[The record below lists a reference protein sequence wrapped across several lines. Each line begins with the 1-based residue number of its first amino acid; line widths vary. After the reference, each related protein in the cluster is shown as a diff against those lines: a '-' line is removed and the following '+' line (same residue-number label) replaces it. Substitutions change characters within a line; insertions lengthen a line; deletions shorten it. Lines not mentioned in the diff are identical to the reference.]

1 MAAGADSLEVVMG
14 LALTF
19 VEKKLQAGSFGRG
32 LVDGFNEVSDQVS
45 WSRRVWRE
53 YRAGFGLKTAGAI
66 LTDPG
71 SQPKLGKSE
80 RAAYGLMLTPARG
93 LPAEFLGRTVNL
105 CPMASKGCEAA
116 CLGPNSGKGV
126 LSSVKHARNVRTG
139 FVLTHP
145 YEAGVLIGSEIRKA
159 QRKHGK
165 VSLRLNTVSDIR
177 WELVARQGMEYL
189 ISQDVRM
196 YDYTAWK
203 PESREPMPGYH
214 LTYSAKEPAHTPDA
228 FLTALLAGDCNVAMP
243 FAVRKGQ
250 PLPETW
256 HGFKVIDGDLSDD
269 RTLDPSGVV
278 VGLRQKGRVK
288 DETGFIR
295 SV

>member
-1 MAAGADSLEVVMG
+1 MRKRVTTK
-14 LALTF
+14 ALTY
-19 VEKKLQAGSFGRG
+19 VEKLLEGQIGLGIVRG
-32 LVDGFNEVSDQVS
+32 FEGVEVRHARCA
-45 WSRRVWRE
+45 WLA
-53 YRAGFGLKTAGAI
+53 YRQRHGLKTAGAI

-93 LPAEFLGRTVNL
+93 LPVEFLGRRVNL
-105 CPMASKGCEAA
+105 CPMASKGCAAA

-126 LSSVKHARNVRTG
+126 LSSVQHARNVRTG
-139 FVLTHP
+139 FVLQHP
-145 YEAGVLIGSEIRKA
+145 YEAGILIGSEIAAA

-177 WELVARQGMEYL
+177 WELVAPGALEYL
-189 ISQDVRM
+189 IENDVRL
-196 YDYTAWK
+196 YDYTAWR
-203 PESREPMPGYH
+203 PEDREPMPGYH
-214 LTYSAKEPAHTPDA
+214 LTYSAKEPEHTPDA
-228 FLTALLAGDCNVAMP
+228 YLEGILSGDGNVAMP

-295 SV
+295 AV

>member
-1 MAAGADSLEVVMG
+1 MRKRVTTK
-14 LALTF
+14 ALTF
-19 VEKKLQAGSFGRG
+19 VEKMLEGQIG
-32 LVDGFNEVSDQVS
+32 LGMVHGFDGVDI
-45 WSRRVWRE
+45 RAARAVWLE
-53 YRAGFGLKTAGAI
+53 YRRGHGLKTPRPI

-116 CLGPNSGKGV
+116 CLGPHSGKGV
-126 LSSVKHARNVRTG
+126 LSEVQFARNVRTG
-139 FVLTHP
+139 FVLQHP

-177 WELVARQGMEYL
+177 WELIAPGAMEYF
-189 ISQDVRM
+189 IANDVRM
-196 YDYTAWK
+196 YDYTAWR
-203 PESREPMPGYH
+203 PEDREPMPGYH
-214 LTYSAKEPAHTPDA
+214 LTYSAKEPAHTTDA
-228 FLTALLAGDCNVAMP
+228 YLEGILGGDGNVAMP

-256 HGFKVIDGDLSDD
+256 HGFKVVDGDLSDD

-278 VGLRQKGRVK
+278 IGLRQKGRVK

>member
-1 MAAGADSLEVVMG
+1 MRKRVTTK
-14 LALTF
+14 ALTF
-19 VEKKLQAGSFGRG
+19 VEKRLEGQIGLGMVRG
-32 LVDGFNEVSDQVS
+32 FEGVEI
-45 WSRRVWRE
+45 RAARAVWLA
-53 YRAGFGLKTAGAI
+53 YRQGHGLKTAGPI

-93 LPAEFLGRTVNL
+93 LPVSFLGRTVNL
-105 CPMASKGCEAA
+105 CPMASKGCAAA

-126 LSSVKHARNVRTG
+126 LSSVQHARNVRTG
-139 FVLTHP
+139 FVLAHP
-145 YEAGVLIGSEIRKA
+145 YEAGVLIGSEIAAA

-177 WELVARQGMEYL
+177 WELIAPGAMEYL

-196 YDYTAWK
+196 YDYTAWR
-203 PESREPMPGYH
+203 PEDREPMPGYH
-214 LTYSAKEPAHTPDA
+214 LTYSAKEPAHTPDEY
-228 FLTALLAGDCNVAMP
+228 LEGILKGDGNVAMP
-243 FAVRKGQ
+243 FAVGKGK

-256 HGFKVIDGDLSDD
+256 HGFKVVDGDLSDD